1 MPQSRK
7 RKPHHHQAAPDAI
20 HETRVKKGS
29 AVLVVVIFFALIG
42 ISIAYFT
49 AGPDPLWLIIGI
61 IGGAVAGYFFGKQLD
76 KSFSKK

>member
-20 HETRVKKGS
+20 HADKIKKGS
-29 AVLVVVIFFALIG
+29 AVVVVAIFFALIG
-42 ISIAYFT
+42 LSIAYFT
-49 AGPDPLWLIIGI
+49 AGTDPLWLLLGAAA
-61 IGGAVAGYFFGKQLD
+61 GAVAGYFFGKQLD